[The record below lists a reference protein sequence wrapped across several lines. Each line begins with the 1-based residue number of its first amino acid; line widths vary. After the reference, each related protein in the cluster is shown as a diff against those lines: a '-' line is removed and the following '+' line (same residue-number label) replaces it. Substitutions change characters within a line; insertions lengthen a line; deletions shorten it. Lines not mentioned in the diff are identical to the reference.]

1 MTIPCPS
8 CLSSMSLLM
17 VERTEEERGLAKL
30 GHWLVVEHG
39 QAFSFSVSAV
49 KMIKQAT
56 FLNEDLR
63 NCQAIHKDI
72 CGWSERGGTDVGAA
86 PALWLLVAAKSSTP
100 TRLASA
106 FIISHLWAASF
117 FRWNHVDWPFLG
129 DIVSMALLSSKG
141 WTPTRSECVC
151 LQPFYALRFLEYSFL
166 GNAEE
171 ISHWARQPVKCVSL
185 WNPHRLQKN

>member
-1 MTIPCPS
+1 MEILIVQMGKVRLRNSQKSPTLLRSQAVGIQPVLVRTILCPS

-63 NCQAIHKDI
+63 NCQAIYKDV

-86 PALWLLVAAKSSTP
+86 PAL
-100 TRLASA
+100 
-106 FIISHLWAASF
+106 
-117 FRWNHVDWPFLG
+117 
-129 DIVSMALLSSKG
+129 
-141 WTPTRSECVC
+141 
-151 LQPFYALRFLEYSFL
+151 
-166 GNAEE
+166 
-171 ISHWARQPVKCVSL
+171 
-185 WNPHRLQKN
+185 